1 MTITEIG
8 NRPVVAS
15 VKKEGGGTCSYKKAT
30 VRDSDGDGNVLYLA
44 LSTSISS
51 LWYCTVVFQGVIT
64 GEN

>member
-1 MTITEIG
+1 MTITEMG

-15 VKKEGGGTCSYKKAT
+15 VKKEGRGTRSYKKAT

-51 LWYCTVVFQGVIT
+51 L
-64 GEN
+64 